1 MVREGVVLLLL
12 LLVVMVMVVVL
23 SLVVL
28 LLLLVVVVVV
38 LLMVVVVVVVLFK
51 TLIFDCLTCVMFCV
65 LSIAM
70 DGCRCV
76 VVELQWLIGGC
87 FRICSVGG
95 RIGPAN
101 NVVRSGRG
109 GR

>member
-1 MVREGVVLLLL
+1 MVRKGVVLLL
-12 LLVVMVMVVVL
+12 VVVL
-23 SLVVL
+23 LR
-28 LLLLVVVVVV
+28 VVVVV
-38 LLMVVVVVVVLFK
+38 LLK

-76 VVELQWLIGGC
+76 VVELQWMIGGC